1 MIPELLS
8 LEVRKN
14 SQPVQ
19 ESPVLAGKTH
29 ALPRPWASRAFQV
42 AVLPVLCHA
51 ALSLLVKGPWWA
63 GVVLGWSPCY
73 TQRLSS
79 KMFPRRPS
87 VDGDSLAIQLCGL
100 CRWHEASECGWGKQ

>member
-19 ESPVLAGKTH
+19 E
-29 ALPRPWASRAFQV
+29 PRPSWKSARAAPPLGLPCFPGGRASC
-42 AVLPVLCHA
+42 LCHA

-87 VDGDSLAIQLCGL
+87 VDGDSLATQLCGL